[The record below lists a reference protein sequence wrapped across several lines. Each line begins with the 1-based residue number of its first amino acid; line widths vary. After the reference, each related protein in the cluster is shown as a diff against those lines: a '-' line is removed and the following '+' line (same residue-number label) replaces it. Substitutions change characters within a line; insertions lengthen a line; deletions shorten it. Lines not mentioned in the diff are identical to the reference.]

1 MEKKIEDSREDIIKC
16 MDMARDG
23 MHAMLMVF
31 SATSRFSHEDEKTI
45 EEIKMFFDDTIID
58 HLILVFTNGDRLGED
73 SWNKMLTD
81 DDNCPKY
88 LQVHFICMSSLFHA

>member
-45 EEIKMFFDDTIID
+45 EAIKMFFDDTIID